1 MIRQP
6 TESTL
11 TDTHFPYATL
21 FRSGREKQSLIVRYS
36 FQGPISGH
44 SLSAIRPDFWAKAR
58 YGEYE
63 YGSRHAPWRGR
74 GGRPDELVRRSSP
87 SPPPPAYR
95 PDCPGIHPARE
106 YRWRCQ
112 APCHGEARSS
122 PDGWR
127 ANNRYGQ
134 CPPPFRCRRC
144 GAADRS
150 EEHTSEL
157 QSLMSN

>member
-87 SPPPPAYR
+87 SPPPPACR
-95 PDCPGIHPARE
+95 PDCQGIHPARE

-112 APCHGEARSS
+112 APCH
-122 PDGWR
+122 
-127 ANNRYGQ
+127 
-134 CPPPFRCRRC
+134 
-144 GAADRS
+144 RS

-157 QSLMSN
+157 QSLMRISYAVFCLKKKRKQESVNCHTAQRT